1 MWLAS
6 EKCWDPSKATRKE
19 RGEEKA
25 CFEQEQTWRWGGGET
40 RRKKERKRD
49 KRRKEER
56 KHTRAVL
63 QIDLKRN
70 IFYI

>member
-25 CFEQEQTWRWGGGET
+25 CFGQEQTWRWGGGVE
-40 RRKKERKRD
+40 KPEEKEKGREIKGE
-49 KRRKEER
+49 RRKENTLGQYY
-56 KHTRAVL
+56 KL
-63 QIDLKRN
+63 I
-70 IFYI
+70 